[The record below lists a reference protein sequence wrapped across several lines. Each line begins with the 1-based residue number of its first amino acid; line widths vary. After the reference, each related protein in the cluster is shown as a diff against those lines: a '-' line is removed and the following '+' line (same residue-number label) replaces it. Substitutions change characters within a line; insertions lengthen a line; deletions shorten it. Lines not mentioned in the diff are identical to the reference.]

1 MTIKEAMRTVITQL
15 EDIRLPIKDQENIQ
29 RISNALGLMYS
40 LETWAQENVTD
51 TPDKPAETEEG

>member
-1 MTIKEAMRTVITQL
+1 MTINEAMRTVINQL
-15 EDIRLPIKDQENIQ
+15 EEVRLPIRDQDNIG

>member
-1 MTIKEAMRTVITQL
+1 MTIKEAMRTVINQL

-29 RISNALGLMYS
+29 RTSNALGLMYS
-40 LETWAQENVTD
+40 LETWAKENVTD